1 MNIKHENLIG
11 KGSGGILLYF
21 LIAQTVVTKILPLK
35 RQSRNVKFGKFKKG
49 LFSQYPFAV

>member
-11 KGSGGILLYF
+11 KSSGGILLYF
-21 LIAQTVVTKILPLK
+21 LIAQTVFTKILPLK

-49 LFSQYPFAV
+49 LCSQYPFAV